1 MKKWMAMLI
10 CLILVLTGCSKPA
23 APSAPTVDA
32 AAQTGS
38 YQDITDNRGNVVGV
52 AYVHATNEITVQM
65 EEQQLLV
72 TFLNPQQKPYDEAEQ
87 LGIASYQILDS
98 QGGTLVKEGSAPAA
112 QVVSGQAAIPLE
124 TEGLAPGQYLLNIT
138 VFVAEKKAD
147 QPLTISGCWQASL
160 EI

>member
-1 MKKWMAMLI
+1 MKKWTAMLI
-10 CLILVLTGCSKPA
+10 CLILVLPGCSKPA
-23 APSAPTVDA
+23 APSAPAVDA

-65 EEQQLLV
+65 EEQLLLV

-98 QGGTLVKEGSAPAA
+98 QGILVKEGSAPAV

-138 VFVAEKKAD
+138 AFVAEKKAD

>member
-23 APSAPTVDA
+23 APSAPAVDA

-65 EEQQLLV
+65 EEQLLV

-98 QGGTLVKEGSAPAA
+98 QGTLVKEGSAPAA
-112 QVVSGQAAIPLE
+112 QVVNGQASIPLE
-124 TEGLAPGQYLLNIT
+124 LGDLESGIYLLNIT
-138 VFVAEKKAD
+138 AFVAEKKAD

-160 EI
+160 DI

>member
-1 MKKWMAMLI
+1 MKKRMAMLI

-23 APSAPTVDA
+23 APTADA
-32 AAQTGS
+32 TAQTGS

-65 EEQQLLV
+65 EEQLL
-72 TFLNPQQKPYDEAEQ
+72 
-87 LGIASYQILDS
+87 
-98 QGGTLVKEGSAPAA
+98 AA
-112 QVVSGQAAIPLE
+112 
-124 TEGLAPGQYLLNIT
+124 
-138 VFVAEKKAD
+138 FVAEKKAD

>member
-1 MKKWMAMLI
+1 MKKRMAMLI
-10 CLILVLTGCSKPA
+10 CLILVLTGCSKP
-23 APSAPTVDA
+23 SAPAVDA

-38 YQDITDNRGNVVGV
+38 YQDITDWHGNVVGV
-52 AYVHATNEITVQM
+52 SYVNATNEITVQM
-65 EEQQLLV
+65 EEQLLV
-72 TFLNPQQKPYDEAEQ
+72 TFLNPQRKPYDEAEQ

-98 QGGTLVKEGSAPAA
+98 QGTLVKEGSAPAA

-138 VFVAEKKAD
+138 AFVAEKKAD

>member
-1 MKKWMAMLI
+1 MKKRMAMLI

-23 APSAPTVDA
+23 APSAPAVDA

-65 EEQQLLV
+65 EEQLLV
-72 TFLNPQQKPYDEAEQ
+72 TFLNPRQKPYDEAEQ

-98 QGGTLVKEGSAPAA
+98 QGTLVKEGSAPAA
-112 QVVSGQAAIPLE
+112 QVVNGQASIPLE
-124 TEGLAPGQYLLNIT
+124 LGDLESGIYLVNIT
-138 VFVAEKKAD
+138 SFLAEKKAES
-147 QPLTISGCWQASL
+147 PLSISGCWQASL

>member
-10 CLILVLTGCSKPA
+10 CLILVLTGCAKPS
-23 APSAPTVDA
+23 APSAPTADA
-32 AAQTGS
+32 TAQTGS

-52 AYVHATNEITVQM
+52 AYVHATNEITAQM
-65 EEQQLLV
+65 GEQLLV
-72 TFLNPQQKPYDEAEQ
+72 TFLNPQQKPYDDAEQ
-87 LGIASYQILDS
+87 LGIEAYQILDS
-98 QGGTLVKEGSAPAA
+98 QGALVKEGSVPAA
-112 QVVSGQAAIPLE
+112 QVVNGQASIPLE

-138 VFVAEKKAD
+138 AFVAEKKAD

>member
-1 MKKWMAMLI
+1 MPPS
-10 CLILVLTGCSKPA
+10 CLQ
-23 APSAPTVDA
+23 APQQKQCRKEKHPF
-32 AAQTGS
+32 AQK
-38 YQDITDNRGNVVGV
+38 N
-52 AYVHATNEITVQM
+52 
-65 EEQQLLV
+65 
-72 TFLNPQQKPYDEAEQ
+72 NPQQKPYDEAEQ

-98 QGGTLVKEGSAPAA
+98 QGTLVKEGSAPAA

-138 VFVAEKKAD
+138 AFVAEKKAD

>member
-1 MKKWMAMLI
+1 MKKRMAMLI

-23 APSAPTVDA
+23 APSAPAVDA

-65 EEQQLLV
+65 EEQLLV

-98 QGGTLVKEGSAPAA
+98 QGALVKEGSVPAA
-112 QVVSGQAAIPLE
+112 QVVNGQASIPLE
-124 TEGLAPGQYLLNIT
+124 LGDLESGIYLVNIT
-138 VFVAEKKAD
+138 SFLAEKKAD

-160 EI
+160 DI

>member
-1 MKKWMAMLI
+1 MKKRMAMLI

-23 APSAPTVDA
+23 APSAPAVDA
-32 AAQTGS
+32 TAQTGS
-38 YQDITDNRGNVVGV
+38 YQNITDNRGNVVGV

-65 EEQQLLV
+65 EEQLLV

-98 QGGTLVKEGSAPAA
+98 QGTLVKEGSAPAA
-112 QVVSGQAAIPLE
+112 QVVSGQASIPLE
-124 TEGLAPGQYLLNIT
+124 LGDLESGIYLVNIT
-138 VFVAEKKAD
+138 SFLAEKKAD

-160 EI
+160 DI

>member
-10 CLILVLTGCSKPA
+10 CLILVLTGCAKPSTS
-23 APSAPTVDA
+23 SAPTADA

-65 EEQQLLV
+65 EEQLLV

-98 QGGTLVKEGSAPAA
+98 QGTLVKEGSAPAA
-112 QVVSGQAAIPLE
+112 QVVNGQASIPLE
-124 TEGLAPGQYLLNIT
+124 LGDLESGIYLVNIT
-138 VFVAEKKAD
+138 SFLAEKKAD
-147 QPLTISGCWQASL
+147 SPLSISGCWQASL

>member
-1 MKKWMAMLI
+1 MKKRMAMLI
-10 CLILVLTGCSKPA
+10 CLILVLTGCSKPT

-65 EEQQLLV
+65 EEQLLLV

-98 QGGTLVKEGSAPAA
+98 QGTLVKEGSAPAA
-112 QVVSGQAAIPLE
+112 QVVSGQASIPLE

-138 VFVAEKKAD
+138 AFVAEKKAD
-147 QPLTISGCWQASL
+147 QPLTISGCWQALL

>member
-1 MKKWMAMLI
+1 MKKRMAMLI
-10 CLILVLTGCSKPA
+10 CLILVLTGCAKP
-23 APSAPTVDA
+23 STPTADA
-32 AAQTGS
+32 TAQTGS

-65 EEQQLLV
+65 EEQLLV

-98 QGGTLVKEGSAPAA
+98 QGTLVKESSAPAA

-138 VFVAEKKAD
+138 AFVAEKKAD

>member
-1 MKKWMAMLI
+1 MKKRMAMLI

-23 APSAPTVDA
+23 APSAPSADA
-32 AAQTGS
+32 TAQTGS

-65 EEQQLLV
+65 EEQLL
-72 TFLNPQQKPYDEAEQ
+72 
-87 LGIASYQILDS
+87 
-98 QGGTLVKEGSAPAA
+98 AA
-112 QVVSGQAAIPLE
+112 
-124 TEGLAPGQYLLNIT
+124 
-138 VFVAEKKAD
+138 FVAEKTAD

>member
-1 MKKWMAMLI
+1 MKKRMAMLI

-23 APSAPTVDA
+23 APSAPAVDA
-32 AAQTGS
+32 TAQTGS
-38 YQDITDNRGNVVGV
+38 YQNITDNRGNVVGV

-65 EEQQLLV
+65 EEQLLV
-72 TFLNPQQKPYDEAEQ
+72 PFLNPQQKPYDEAEQ

-98 QGGTLVKEGSAPAA
+98 QGTLVKEGSAPAA
-112 QVVSGQAAIPLE
+112 QVVSGQASIPLE
-124 TEGLAPGQYLLNIT
+124 LGDLESGIYLVNIT
-138 VFVAEKKAD
+138 SFLAEKKAD

>member
-1 MKKWMAMLI
+1 MKKRMAMLI

-23 APSAPTVDA
+23 APSAPAVDA
-32 AAQTGS
+32 TAQTGS
-38 YQDITDNRGNVVGV
+38 YQNITDNRGNVVGV
-52 AYVHATNEITVQM
+52 AYVHATNEITVLM
-65 EEQQLLV
+65 EEQLLV

-98 QGGTLVKEGSAPAA
+98 QGTLVKEGSAPAA
-112 QVVSGQAAIPLE
+112 QVVSGQASIPLE
-124 TEGLAPGQYLLNIT
+124 LGDLESGIYLVNIT
-138 VFVAEKKAD
+138 SFLAEKKAD

>member
-1 MKKWMAMLI
+1 MKKRMAMLI

-23 APSAPTVDA
+23 APSAPAVDA

-65 EEQQLLV
+65 EEQLLV

-98 QGGTLVKEGSAPAA
+98 QGTLVKEGSAPSA
-112 QVVSGQAAIPLE
+112 QVVNGQASIPLE
-124 TEGLAPGQYLLNIT
+124 LGDLESGIYLVNIT
-138 VFVAEKKAD
+138 SFLAEKKAES
-147 QPLTISGCWQASL
+147 PLSISGCWQASL

>member
-1 MKKWMAMLI
+1 MKKRMAMLI
-10 CLILVLTGCSKPA
+10 CLILVLTGCSKP
-23 APSAPTVDA
+23 SAPAVDA

-38 YQDITDNRGNVVGV
+38 YQDITDWHGNVVGV
-52 AYVHATNEITVQM
+52 SYVNATNEITVQM
-65 EEQQLLV
+65 EEQLLV
-72 TFLNPQQKPYDEAEQ
+72 TFLNPQRKPYDEAEQ

-98 QGGTLVKEGSAPAA
+98 QGALVKEGSAPAA

-138 VFVAEKKAD
+138 AFVAEKKAD

-160 EI
+160 EN

>member
-1 MKKWMAMLI
+1 MKKRMAMLI

-23 APSAPTVDA
+23 APSAPAVDA
-32 AAQTGS
+32 TAQTGS
-38 YQDITDNRGNVVGV
+38 YQNITDNHGNVVGV

-65 EEQQLLV
+65 EEQLLV

-98 QGGTLVKEGSAPAA
+98 QGTLVKEGSAPAA
-112 QVVSGQAAIPLE
+112 QVVSGQASIPLE
-124 TEGLAPGQYLLNIT
+124 LGDLESGIYLVNIT
-138 VFVAEKKAD
+138 SFLAEKKAD

>member
-10 CLILVLTGCSKPA
+10 CLILVLTGCAK
-23 APSAPTVDA
+23 PSASAVDA

-65 EEQQLLV
+65 AKQLL
-72 TFLNPQQKPYDEAEQ
+72 
-87 LGIASYQILDS
+87 
-98 QGGTLVKEGSAPAA
+98 AA
-112 QVVSGQAAIPLE
+112 
-124 TEGLAPGQYLLNIT
+124 
-138 VFVAEKKAD
+138 FVAEKKAD

>member
-1 MKKWMAMLI
+1 MKKRMAMLI

-23 APSAPTVDA
+23 APSAPAVDA
-32 AAQTGS
+32 TAQTGS
-38 YQDITDNRGNVVGV
+38 YQNITDNRGNVVGV

-65 EEQQLLV
+65 EEQLLV
-72 TFLNPQQKPYDEAEQ
+72 TFLNPQQKPNDEAEQ

-98 QGGTLVKEGSAPAA
+98 QGTLVKEGSAPAA
-112 QVVSGQAAIPLE
+112 QVVSGQASIPLE
-124 TEGLAPGQYLLNIT
+124 LGDLESGIYLVNIT
-138 VFVAEKKAD
+138 SFLAEKKAD

>member
-1 MKKWMAMLI
+1 MKKRMAMLI
-10 CLILVLTGCSKPA
+10 CLILVLTGCSKP
-23 APSAPTVDA
+23 SAPAVDA

-38 YQDITDNRGNVVGV
+38 YQDITDWHGNVVGV
-52 AYVHATNEITVQM
+52 SYVNATNEITVQM
-65 EEQQLLV
+65 EEQLLV
-72 TFLNPQQKPYDEAEQ
+72 TFLNPQRKPYDEAEQ
-87 LGIASYQILDS
+87 LGIASYQILDN
-98 QGGTLVKEGSAPAA
+98 QGALVKEGSAPAA

-138 VFVAEKKAD
+138 AFVAEKKAD

>member
-1 MKKWMAMLI
+1 MKKRMAMLI
-10 CLILVLTGCSKPA
+10 CLMLVLSGCAKPS
-23 APSAPTVDA
+23 APSAPAVDA

-38 YQDITDNRGNVVGV
+38 YQDITDWHGNVVGV
-52 AYVHATNEITVQM
+52 SYVNATNEITIRM
-65 EEQQLLV
+65 AEDQLLV
-72 TFLNPQQKPYDEAEQ
+72 TFVDPQKEPFREAEQ
-87 LGIASYQILDS
+87 LGIEAYQILDS
-98 QGGTLVKEGSAPAA
+98 QGTLVKEGSAPAA

-138 VFVAEKKAD
+138 AFVAEKKAD

>member
-1 MKKWMAMLI
+1 MKERMAMLI

-23 APSAPTVDA
+23 APSAPAVDA

-65 EEQQLLV
+65 EEQLLV

-98 QGGTLVKEGSAPAA
+98 QGTLVKEGSAPAA

-138 VFVAEKKAD
+138 AFVAEKKAD